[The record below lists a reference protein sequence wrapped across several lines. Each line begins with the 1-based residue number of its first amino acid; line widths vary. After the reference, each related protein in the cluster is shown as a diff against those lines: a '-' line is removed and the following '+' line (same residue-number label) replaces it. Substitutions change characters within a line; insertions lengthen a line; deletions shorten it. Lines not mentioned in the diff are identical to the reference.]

1 MSLSQ
6 QKTKNKDVL
15 FSPRPA
21 YNSNWCYKGHCPACR
36 FTSRGALNPFPVS
49 TTATLYVHDLGL
61 AKSLLIISHLS
72 CHVPATLSCCC
83 SSNTISTFPTFSQ
96 ALCTC
101 CSHEDLHTDAWW
113 FLLLYYSVFYANVT
127 FLERALLST
136 LRQPSHILLLLAG
149 MIFLHSCY
157 LFLTLNIYLLLH
169 NYLCISSIE
178 AEVLLV
184 LFTCICGM

>member
-21 YNSNWCYKGHCPACR
+21 YNSNWSYKGHCPACR

-101 CSHEDLHTDAWW
+101 CSPRRSSHRCLMVPSLILFS
-113 FLLLYYSVFYANVT
+113 FLCKCY
-127 FLERALLST
+127 FLGKSFAEHSKTTISHPSPLSWHDFS
-136 LRQPSHILLLLAG
+136 P
-149 MIFLHSCY
+149 
-157 LFLTLNIYLLLH
+157 
-169 NYLCISSIE
+169 
-178 AEVLLV
+178 
-184 LFTCICGM
+184 